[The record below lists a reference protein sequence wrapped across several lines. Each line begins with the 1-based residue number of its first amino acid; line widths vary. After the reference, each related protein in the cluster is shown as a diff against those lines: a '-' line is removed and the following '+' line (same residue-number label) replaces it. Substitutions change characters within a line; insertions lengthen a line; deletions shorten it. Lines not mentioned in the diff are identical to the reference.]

1 MRAWMHTL
9 LGTALALGS
18 QAAQAA
24 WDPVNT
30 STAYQAIPLASD
42 NTVNPLRGYHRWRGV
57 ELVPQSERALEA
69 YQRYQWRDLE
79 TSPGVYNFSGLLA
92 ELATARSEGR
102 KFALRLRMMAGY
114 DDGQVYLPSYLV
126 NHPSCQA
133 GCGFWADDD
142 AAQTGLTFVPDW
154 NDPYLQERARALL
167 QALAQAMGTQR
178 HDLAW
183 IDVGLYGQYGEW
195 ALHSA
200 LYAQAPAGILPATE
214 ASKRAFADMHFQAFP
229 DVQQV
234 MFALYSNR
242 VALNYGLNQQTT
254 TLKPVGLRVDCLAR
268 ASFFDQWTH
277 HPTDWAMFSNRW
289 QTAPFV
295 AEFCPFES
303 GDLVNNPAAA
313 RQQAAQFHVSSIG
326 NGNFAS
332 SVPRDQRW
340 ASLTDAERN
349 DLLMLGR
356 EAGYRYALQS
366 ATVKLSSTGQLN
378 LTAQVQNLGNA
389 PAYEPWQLRAELVNA
404 SGTVAWSGNLAM
416 NLRTSLG
423 GGSSQSASA
432 GWKLPK
438 NLPKASYTLRLVVR
452 STAPAPRRAL
462 QLANV
467 ERVGEGGVVLGTLR
481 NR

>member
-1 MRAWMHTL
+1 MLKPLLTAL
-9 LGTALALGS
+9 LGLSLGQAALAG
-18 QAAQAA
+18 
-24 WDPVNT
+24 WDPVNLT
-30 STAYQAIPLASD
+30 PSFQAIPLESD
-42 NTVNPLRGYHRWRGV
+42 NSVNPLRGYHRWRGV

-92 ELATARSEGR
+92 DLATARSEGR

-114 DDGQVYLPSYLV
+114 DDGQIYLPAYLV
-126 NHPSCQA
+126 NHPSCLA

-142 AAQTGLTFVPDW
+142 AVQPGLTFVPDW
-154 NDPYLQERARALL
+154 NDPFLQERARALL
-167 QALAQAMGTQR
+167 QALAQALGTQR

-195 ALHSA
+195 TLHSA
-200 LYAQAPAGILPATE
+200 LYAQAPAGIVPTSE

-229 DVQQV
+229 DVQQL

-242 VALNYGLNQQTT
+242 EALNYGLHQQTL
-254 TLKPVGLRVDCLAR
+254 TLKPVGLRVDCLSR
-268 ASFFDQWTH
+268 ASFFDQWLN
-277 HPTDWAMFSNRW
+277 HPSDWALFSNRW

-295 AEFCPFES
+295 AEFCSFES
-303 GDLVNNPAAA
+303 GDPVNNPAKA
-313 RQQAAQFHVSSIG
+313 RQQAAQFHISSIG
-326 NGNFAS
+326 NGNFAP

-340 ASLTDAERN
+340 ASLTDAERS

-366 ATVKLSSTGQLN
+366 ASVKLSSTGQLN
-378 LTAQVQNLGNA
+378 LGAQLQNLGNA

-404 SGTVAWSGNLAM
+404 SGAVAWSGTLAID
-416 NLRTSLG
+416 LRASLG
-423 GGSSQSASA
+423 GGSSQNTAA

-438 NLPKASYTLRLVVR
+438 NLAKGSYTLRLVLR
-452 STAPAPRRAL
+452 STATAPRRAL
-462 QLANV
+462 QLANI

-481 NR
+481 YR